1 MYACTALVN
10 IQTRHDSDQILF
22 NSAPFC
28 ETTKIMSNAYFIG
41 VDVGTGSVRAALVN
55 SSGKVLKSY
64 VKPTQTWNPRPNH
77 YEQSSDNIWSAVC
90 ECVRNVVSQ
99 CPREQIKGLGFDA
112 TCSLVVLNKDGNPL
126 TVSTTGHNEQ
136 NIILWMDHRAQE
148 EADFINSTKH
158 DILNYVG
165 GTVSLEMECPK
176 LLWLKKNM
184 FEQTWTKAG
193 AFYDLPDFLTY
204 KATGKLSRSI
214 CSAVCKWNYDAIKAS
229 WSTDFLS
236 KIGLHD
242 LTENNF
248 SLIGENL
255 NSPGTAIPGGLSK
268 ETAKAMDLLP
278 GTAVATSMIDAHAGA
293 LALLGARNPDN
304 KLSESLTSKMAIICG
319 TSSCHMSITE
329 APIMAPGIWGPY
341 KNAII
346 PNLYLNEA
354 GQSATGVLMDF
365 VLQTHPSY
373 GQLLQEHDS
382 NGKIYAYLNDLLLGL
397 KQQRGLSSVHRLT
410 TTLHIWPDFHGNRSP
425 LADPT
430 LKGMISGL
438 TMTKDVENLALL
450 YLALIQSLAYGTRHI
465 LDILAKSGREPIRS
479 ILLCGGLSK
488 NALFVQTHA
497 DICSI
502 PVLLPH
508 ETEAVLL
515 GSAMMGAC
523 AAGVFADLK
532 TAATEMGGTAEVVK
546 PDMSDDNRDY
556 HERKY
561 RVFLKMVDDQR
572 TYEKLMNN

>member
-1 MYACTALVN
+1 
-10 IQTRHDSDQILF
+10 
-22 NSAPFC
+22 
-28 ETTKIMSNAYFIG
+28 MSLANLIG
-41 VDVGTGSVRAALVN
+41 VDVGTGSVRAALV
-55 SSGKVLKSY
+55 SSNGRVLKTH

-90 ECVRNVVSQ
+90 ECVRTVASC
-99 CPREQIKGLGFDA
+99 CPREHIKGIGFDA
-112 TCSLVVLNKDGNPL
+112 TCSLVVLDKGGNPL
-126 TVSTTGHNEQ
+126 TVSVTGCNEQ
-136 NIILWMDHRAQE
+136 NIVLWMDHRAQE

-158 DILNYVG
+158 DLLNYVG
-165 GTVSLEMECPK
+165 GSVSLEMECPK
-176 LLWLKKNM
+176 LLWLKKHM
-184 FEQTWTKAG
+184 FEQTWAKAG

-204 KATGKLSRSI
+204 KATGISSRSI
-214 CSAVCKWNYDAIKAS
+214 CSAVCKWNYDAMKAS
-229 WSTDFLS
+229 WSADFLN
-236 KIGLHD
+236 KIGLPD
-242 LTENNF
+242 LIENNF
-248 SLIGENL
+248 HLIGEKL
-255 NSPGTAIPGGLSK
+255 SSPGNPISGGLSEEAA
-268 ETAKAMDLLP
+268 ETMGLLP

-293 LALLGARNPDN
+293 LALLGARNPDSAI
-304 KLSESLTSKMAIICG
+304 SESLTSKMAIICG

-365 VLQTHPSY
+365 VLQTHPCYSELLKEHGTNGAIY
-373 GQLLQEHDS
+373 G
-382 NGKIYAYLNDLLLGL
+382 YLNDFL
-397 KQQRGLSSVHRLT
+397 KKLTQQRGLLSVHKLT
-410 TTLHIWPDFHGNRSP
+410 KTLHIWPDFHGNRSP

-438 TMTKDVENLALL
+438 TMTNDVENLALI
-450 YLALIQSLAYGTRHI
+450 YLALMQALAYGTRHI
-465 LDILAKSGREPIRS
+465 LDVLAKSGRDPIRS

-488 NALFVQTHA
+488 NGLFVQTHA

-523 AAGVFADLK
+523 AAGIYADLK

-546 PDMSDDNRDY
+546 PDMSDANRDY

-561 RVFLKMVDDQR
+561 RVFLKMVEDQR
-572 TYEKLMNN
+572 SYEKLMTS

>member
-1 MYACTALVN
+1 MDLLHLLRCGDVGIGSIQPVALEMMM
-10 IQTRHDSDQILF
+10 TM
-22 NSAPFC
+22 APC
-28 ETTKIMSNAYFIG
+28 NLIG
-41 VDVGTGSVRAALVN
+41 VDVGTGSVRAALV
-55 SSGKVLKSY
+55 SSNGKVLKSY
-64 VKPTQTWNPRPNH
+64 VIPTKTWNPAPDH

-90 ECVRNVVSQ
+90 ECVRNVASEY
-99 CPREQIKGLGFDA
+99 PREHIKGIGFDA
-112 TCSLVVLNKDGNPL
+112 TCSLVVLDKAANPL
-126 TVSTTGHNEQ
+126 TVSTSGSNEQ
-136 NIILWMDHRAQE
+136 NIILWMDHRAQA

-158 DILNYVG
+158 ELLNYVG

-176 LLWLKKNM
+176 LLWLKKHM
-184 FEQTWTKAG
+184 LEQTWAKAG
-193 AFYDLPDFLTY
+193 AFFDLPDFLTY
-204 KATGKLSRSI
+204 KATGNASRSI
-214 CSAVCKWNYDAIKAS
+214 CSAVCKWNYDAMKAS
-229 WSTDFLS
+229 WSVDFLN
-236 KIGLHD
+236 KIGLPD
-242 LTENNF
+242 LVEKNF
-248 SLIGENL
+248 HLIGEKL
-255 NSPGTAIPGGLSK
+255 SSPGNPISGGLSK
-268 ETAKAMDLLP
+268 EAAEAMGLLP

-293 LALLGARNPDN
+293 LALLGARNPEN
-304 KLSESLTSKMAIICG
+304 PVSEPLTSKMAIICG

-365 VLQTHPSY
+365 VLQTHPCY
-373 GQLLQEHDS
+373 GQLLQEHGS
-382 NGKIYAYLNDLLLGL
+382 NGKIYAYLNEFLLGL
-397 KQQRGLSSVHRLT
+397 KEKRGLASVHKLT
-410 TTLHIWPDFHGNRSP
+410 AKLHIWPDFHGNRSP

-430 LKGMISGL
+430 LKGM
-438 TMTKDVENLALL
+438 
-450 YLALIQSLAYGTRHI
+450 YGTRHI
-465 LDILAKSGREPIRS
+465 LDVLARSGRDPIRS

-488 NALFVQTHA
+488 NGLFVQTHA

-523 AAGVFADLK
+523 AAGIYADLK

-546 PDMSDDNRDY
+546 PDMSDGNRDY

-572 TYEKLMNN
+572 SYEKLMTS